1 MKNLFHEFY
10 RSNNI
15 DIFSLKEDS
24 IIIFDTNVLLD
35 LYRFSKPSSEIL
47 LKSIEKVSNLIFVPH
62 QVALEF
68 NFNKKLI
75 SDKSKQKINNLENK
89 YNTNWDNLHETFK
102 DSFEVLDIRSSD
114 FTEKQE
120 SVITEI
126 EKEFKKVRKKI
137 EESSFKEMKNFIQN
151 DYERTT
157 NKLLSLLDK
166 KVGKAYTQEQVDT
179 IEKEGKER
187 YSKGV
192 PPGYGDLQD
201 KEGKYKTYRDVR
213 YHSVYGDLIL
223 WNQIIEKAKEEN
235 IKNVIIITNDSKK
248 DDWFYHTINKN
259 NPIGPRIE
267 LISELKLKSDA
278 ELFMYTSYQLINQFN
293 IFEGEMITLDEFENT
308 AKDVDVNFEDD
319 LKSIRRIRTAA
330 GHLTREWRNDKYSI
344 SNAEK
349 NNMVIKLIDLLE
361 EVEQM
366 IICYQNDEYNKEIID
381 EDNAELI
388 VIKLYSVR
396 KFIVG
401 LIEKL
406 ETKKDY

>member
-1 MKNLFHEFY
+1 MKDLFHEFY

-15 DIFSLKEDS
+15 NIFSLEEDS

-47 LKSIEKVSNLIFVPH
+47 LKSIERVSNLIFVPH

-75 SDKSKQKINNLENK
+75 SDKSKQKINNLEKN
-89 YNTNWDNLHETFK
+89 YNTNWKNLHDTFK

-114 FTEKQE
+114 FTEKQD
-120 SVITEI
+120 SVIAEI
-126 EKEFKKVRKKI
+126 KKEFKMLQKKI
-137 EESSFKEMKNFIQN
+137 EKSSFKEMKNFIQN
-151 DYERTT
+151 DYDKITRE
-157 NKLLSLLDK
+157 LLSVLDK
-166 KVGKAYTQEQVDT
+166 KVGRAYTQEDINN

-187 YSKGV
+187 YLKKI
-192 PPGYGDLQD
+192 PPGYGDLQG

-213 YHSVYGDLIL
+213 YQSVYGDLIL

-248 DDWFYHTINKN
+248 DDWFYHTISKN

-267 LISELKLKSDA
+267 LISELKLKADA
-278 ELFMYTSYQLINQFN
+278 ELFMYTSYQLIEQFN
-293 IFEGEMITLDEFENT
+293 KFEGEMITLDEFENT

-319 LKSIRRIRTAA
+319 LKSIRRIRSTA
-330 GHLTREWRNDKYSI
+330 GQLTREWRNDKYSI
-344 SNAEK
+344 SNVEK
-349 NNMVIKLIDLLE
+349 NNIIIKLIDLLE

-366 IICYQNDEYNKEIID
+366 ITYYQNDEYNKELID

-406 ETKKDY
+406 EKKDY